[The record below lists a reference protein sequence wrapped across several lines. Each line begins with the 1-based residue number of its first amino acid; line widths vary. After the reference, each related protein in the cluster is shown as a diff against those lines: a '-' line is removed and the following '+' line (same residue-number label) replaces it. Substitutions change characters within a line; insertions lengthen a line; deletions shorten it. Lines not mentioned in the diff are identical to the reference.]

1 MIQVDV
7 LEAKNN
13 LSCLL
18 HMLESGEED
27 QIIISRNGEPVAQL
41 TLMPKPEKKPI
52 FGVAKGE
59 FTYPEDIHY
68 LDDEIADMFEGS
80 L

>member
-1 MIQVDV
+1 MTQVNV

-13 LSCLL
+13 LSRLL

-27 QIIISRNGEPVAQL
+27 QIIISRNGDPVAQL
-41 TLMPKPEKKPI
+41 TLIPKPEKKPI
-52 FGVAKGE
+52 FGIAKGE
-59 FTYPEDIHY
+59 FSWPEDIHY
-68 LDDEIADMFEGS
+68 LDDEIADMFEGA